1 MSANLMSLARSGGK
15 FLKLFGDRK
24 MMKQLPYDA
33 EVDYLESTGTQYID
47 THFKGSDV
55 LDFEIDAL
63 TSLGGD
69 RTFFGARY
77 RWGGDYCRIYQ
88 LVAASNGHFGFGLNG
103 LWSQW
108 PELGIV
114 VGNRFWAKKTGNTVI
129 MSNGVSFK
137 VESEK
142 FETPYEI
149 ELFAMSTGVQKRH
162 GQEPLTGRI
171 YSVSFSTYGTNIGD
185 FIPVRFT
192 NELGET
198 EGAMFDRVSGQLFRN
213 AGTGAF
219 IIGPDKTI

>member
-24 MMKQLPYDA
+24 MMKPLPYDA
-33 EVDYLESTGTQYID
+33 EVEYLESTGTQYID
-47 THFKGSDV
+47 TYFKGSDV

-63 TSLGGD
+63 VSSEGA
-69 RTFFGARY
+69 RTFFGARSSY
-77 RWGGDYCRIYQ
+77 NGTGSRIYN
-88 LVAASNGHFGFGLNG
+88 LVSASDGHFGFGLNG
-103 LWSQW
+103 LWSRW
-108 PELGIV
+108 PKLGIV
-114 VGNRFWAKKTGNTVI
+114 VGDRFWAKKTGNTVI
-129 MSNGVSFK
+129 MSNGVSIE
-137 VESEK
+137 VNSEK

-149 ELFAMSTGVQKRH
+149 ELFAMSTVTQKRH
-162 GQEPLTGRI
+162 GQEPLIGKI

-192 NELGET
+192 NELGEA
-198 EGAMFDRVSGQLFRN
+198 EGAMYDKVSGQLFRN

>member
-1 MSANLMSLARSGGK
+1 MMLGARTAAWRGK
-15 FLKLFGDRK
+15 A
-24 MMKQLPYDA
+24 LPYDA
-33 EVDYLESTGTQYID
+33 EVDYLESTGNQYID
-47 THFKGSDV
+47 TYFKGSDV

-63 TSLGGD
+63 VSLGGD

-77 RWGGDYCRIYQ
+77 NSDGNYSRIYN
-88 LVAASNGHFGFGLNG
+88 LASPSQGRFGFGLDGSWNK
-103 LWSQW
+103 W
-108 PELGIV
+108 PQLGIV

-129 MSNGVSFK
+129 MSNGVSIE
-137 VESEK
+137 VNSEK

-149 ELFAMSTGVQKRH
+149 ELFAMSTGTQNRH
-162 GQEPLTGRI
+162 GQEPLAGRI

-219 IIGPDKTI
+219 IIGPDKTT

>member
-24 MMKQLPYDA
+24 MVRTLPYDA
-33 EVDYLESTGTQYID
+33 EVDYLDGTGTQYSD
-47 THFKGSDV
+47 TYFKGSDV

-63 TSLGGD
+63 VSSGGD

-77 RWGGDYCRIYQ
+77 TWGGDHSRIYT
-88 LVAASNGHFGFGLNG
+88 LVARSYGRFAFGLNG
-103 LWSQW
+103 AWNKC

-114 VGNRFWAKKTGNTVI
+114 EGNRFWAKKTGNTVI
-129 MSNGVSFK
+129 MSNGVSIE
-137 VESEK
+137 VNSEK

-149 ELFAMSTGVQKRH
+149 ELFAMSTVTQKRH
-162 GQEPLTGRI
+162 GQEPLIGRI